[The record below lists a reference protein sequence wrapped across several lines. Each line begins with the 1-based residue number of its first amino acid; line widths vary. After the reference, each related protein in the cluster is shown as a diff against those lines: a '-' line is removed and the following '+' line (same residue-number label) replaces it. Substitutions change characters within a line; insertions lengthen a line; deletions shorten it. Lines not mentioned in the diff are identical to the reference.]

1 MENECL
7 HTQEL
12 IPDLIAGELGDKES
26 VRLAQHLKGCEVCA
40 RVAERYREMIVEASA
55 SEPEIEYDAVWR
67 RISKGMDR
75 HGRARPWPIGVLL
88 DHKAWSL
95 GAAAC
100 AILMLL
106 FFLLRS
112 TPVRPAMSISEI
124 EAVLRAVGEAREDPV
139 TAFQSHLD
147 EDYRL
152 LDNPEDERLYSLP
165 GVDIADEDAGS
176 STPF

>member
-7 HTQEL
+7 HTHGL
-12 IPDLIAGELGDKES
+12 IPDFVAGELSGKES

-40 RVAERYREMIVEASA
+40 KVAERYREILVEASA
-55 SEPEIEYDAVWR
+55 SEPEIEYDAVWQK
-67 RISKGMDR
+67 ISKGLDR
-75 HGRARPWPIGVLL
+75 QGGARPWLIGVLL

-100 AILMLL
+100 AILILL
-106 FFLLRS
+106 FFLARS
-112 TPVRPAMSISEI
+112 SPVRPAMSVAEI
-124 EAVLRAVGEAREDPV
+124 EAILRNLGEAMEDPA
-139 TAFQSHLD
+139 TAYQSHLD

-165 GVDIADEDAGS
+165 GVDSADEEAGS